1 MAPKMQQA
9 FVAKVVRS
17 ERVPLNQLSTSDESG
32 WREIEPDRVRELV
45 DMVKDPFVCMCLVRV
60 RVRTRVRANVF
71 LYVYIYTYN

>member
-60 RVRTRVRANVF
+60 RVHACTRACIF
-71 LYVYIYTYN
+71 ICVYIYTYN